1 MKNEALKL
9 HKLGLKVIPV
19 GNDKMPKGR
28 WKSFQDE
35 QTTQDVEVIFF
46 GHTESIALLTGHG
59 IEVIDIDVK
68 YFLEHHNIT
77 NIWDSI
83 YYAVGAET
91 FEKLLITRT
100 MSGGFHVIYKTT
112 VSEGNQKLASRY
124 TLDSEKKNEHD
135 KIKVLLETRGEGGY
149 ILIPPSQGYSFDNPS
164 ITFENIPTLT
174 DEQRNGIISAC
185 RSFDE
190 IQETYTQTKAAI
202 PIEVLGDGMSTIEAY
217 NKMTT
222 CDEILERNGWQK
234 KYQNGKNIHF
244 VRPGKTLREGVGCG
258 YSPTLNLVR
267 VFTSSTQFECNKSYN
282 PFQVYAILEHGGDY
296 SAAAKE
302 LYHKGI
308 GDRMQKG
315 KESHKTLASQ
325 IVSSNPNVSGKASN
339 DGLMESIFAKR
350 LDISVKP
357 TQKPNTL
364 FMHCEDRNDFIGLGG
379 DGDLINF
386 FGREKTRKSAAA
398 ACAASCFLEG
408 GTNES
413 LYFKAEF
420 DGRKLVHF
428 DTEQSEYAHH
438 KLCSQMLWQV
448 SCQPNTHPKNF
459 YSYNIMPYTKLD
471 RLNFVRYAID
481 HLDNIGCVFIDG
493 IVDLCRNYNDL
504 EESSD
509 LVTFLMN
516 IAAQRKFLLID
527 VLHNARSTGSARGH
541 LGSELLNKANCN
553 INVTKEEGAN
563 YSTLKV
569 QSIRGAFEPKGFD
582 FGHDEFGNIKLH

>member
-83 YYAVGAET
+83 YYAVGSET
-91 FEKLLITRT
+91 FEKMLITRT

-174 DEQRNGIISAC
+174 DEQRNGVISAC

-234 KYQNGKNIHF
+234 KYQNEKNVHF

-282 PFQVYAILEHGGDY
+282 PFQVFAILEHGGDY
-296 SAAAKE
+296 SKAAKE

-315 KESHKTLASQ
+315 KETHKILASQ
-325 IVSSNPNVSGKASN
+325 IVSSNQNISQKASN

-357 TQKPNTL
+357 TQK
-364 FMHCEDRNDFIGLGG
+364 
-379 DGDLINF
+379 
-386 FGREKTRKSAAA
+386 KYSV
-398 ACAASCFLEG
+398 S
-408 GTNES
+408 S
-413 LYFKAEF
+413 
-420 DGRKLVHF
+420 
-428 DTEQSEYAHH
+428 
-438 KLCSQMLWQV
+438 SQ
-448 SCQPNTHPKNF
+448 
-459 YSYNIMPYTKLD
+459 
-471 RLNFVRYAID
+471 
-481 HLDNIGCVFIDG
+481 
-493 IVDLCRNYNDL
+493 
-504 EESSD
+504 
-509 LVTFLMN
+509 
-516 IAAQRKFLLID
+516 
-527 VLHNARSTGSARGH
+527 
-541 LGSELLNKANCN
+541 
-553 INVTKEEGAN
+553 
-563 YSTLKV
+563 
-569 QSIRGAFEPKGFD
+569 
-582 FGHDEFGNIKLH
+582 

>member
-174 DEQRNGIISAC
+174 NEQRNGIISAC

-234 KYQNGKNIHF
+234 KYQSGKNIHF

-413 LYFKAEF
+413 LFFKAEF

-438 KLCSQMLWQV
+438 KLCSQMLYQG
-448 SCQPNTHPKNF
+448 SCQPNTHPSNF

-471 RLNFVRYAID
+471 RLNFVRFAID
-481 HLDNIGCVFIDG
+481 RLDNIGCVFIDG

-553 INVTKEEGAN
+553 INVTKEEGAS